1 MIILLT
7 TIWLMFSTLA
17 ICIYWEELA
26 AMPKKLLTF
35 GLFII
40 FGPFICIGVICS
52 TILNFLFHSPP
63 DT

>member
-26 AMPKKLLTF
+26 AMPKKLLIF

-40 FGPFICIGVICS
+40 FGPFICITVIFS
-52 TILNFLFHSPP
+52 TMLNFLLNIPP